1 MPPPAAWRALLA
13 RHTGQLDVI
22 VGTPVANRTHRE
34 IEGLIGFFVNTLALR
49 TDLSGRPGFAALLGR
64 VRETALGAYTH
75 QEVPFEKLVAELAP
89 ERHLDHTPLFQVM
102 FVLQERGDRVPE
114 LPGLRLGGVNAE
126 NQTAKFDLT
135 LMAETGEEGLDLR
148 LGYNADLFFPTTVDR
163 LLAHLAAW
171 VE

>member
-13 RHTGQLDVI
+13 RHTGQEDVV

-49 TDLSGRPGFAALLGR
+49 TDLSGRPGFATLLDQ

-102 FVLQERGDRVPE
+102 LVLNEGTAEPPE
-114 LPGLRLGGVNAE
+114 LPGLRLGGVETE

-135 LMAETGEEGLDLR
+135 LIGQSGAE
-148 LGYNADLFFPTTVDR
+148 
-163 LLAHLAAW
+163 
-171 VE
+171 

>member
-34 IEGLIGFFVNTLALR
+34 VEGLIGFFVNTLALR
-49 TDLSGRPGFAALLGR
+49 TDLSGRPGFAGLLSR
-64 VRETALGAYTH
+64 ARETALGAYSH

-102 FVLQERGDRVPE
+102 LVLGERRPELPE
-114 LPGLRLGGVNAE
+114 LPGLRLGGVEAD

-135 LMAETGEEGLDLR
+135 LIAEGGGEGLGLR
-148 LGYNADLFFPTTVDR
+148 LGYNSDLFFPPTVDR
-163 LLAHLAAW
+163 LLAHL
-171 VE
+171 VIL